1 MAIIADAKPLP
12 GDGERLA
19 GISRRDDERTESA
32 NESKEFRLAE
42 GLDVIPDRS
51 VIQGRIR
58 HPRHE
63 SGRGVG
69 FPFDVH
75 HGAYP
80 SAEGELDGVAEHA
93 ASSAEVDVV

>member
-1 MAIIADAKPLP
+1 MAIIADAKPFSR
-12 GDGERLA
+12 DGERLA
-19 GISRRDDERTESA
+19 GISRRDDERMETA
-32 NESKEFRLAE
+32 NVSKELRLAE

-51 VIQGRIR
+51 IIQGRIR

-75 HGAYP
+75 HGAY
-80 SAEGELDGVAEHA
+80 SAAKGELDREAEHA
-93 ASSAEVDVV
+93 ASGAEVEVV

>member
-19 GISRRDDERTESA
+19 GISRRDDERTETA
-32 NESKEFRLAE
+32 NISKELRFAE

-80 SAEGELDGVAEHA
+80 SAEGELDGEAEHA
-93 ASSAEVDVV
+93 ASGAKVDVV

>member
-1 MAIIADAKPLP
+1 MAIIVDATALAR
-12 GDGERLA
+12 DGERLA
-19 GISRRDDERTESA
+19 GVSRSDDERTESA
-32 NESKEFRLAE
+32 NVSKELRVAE
-42 GLDVIPDRS
+42 GLDVVPDRS

-80 SAEGELDGVAEHA
+80 SAEGELDGEAEHA
-93 ASSAEVDVV
+93 ASGAEVGVV

>member
-1 MAIIADAKPLP
+1 M
-12 GDGERLA
+12 
-19 GISRRDDERTESA
+19 
-32 NESKEFRLAE
+32 NVSKEFRFAE

-80 SAEGELDGVAEHA
+80 SAEGELDGEAEHA
-93 ASSAEVDVV
+93 ASGA